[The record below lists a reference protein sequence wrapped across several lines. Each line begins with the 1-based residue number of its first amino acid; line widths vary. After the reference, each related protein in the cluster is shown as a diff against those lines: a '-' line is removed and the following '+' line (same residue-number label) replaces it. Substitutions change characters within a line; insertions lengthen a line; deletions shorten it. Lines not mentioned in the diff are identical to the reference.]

1 MEYRCEHCHA
11 DGALH
16 PSTPDDPEA
25 VRRSDDERML
35 LFTAKEP
42 AAREGRRDRRAL
54 VVELQRRCPPA
65 PDERL
70 CKEQGEGIEA
80 ADDELE
86 ALVKERGQQHA

>member
-1 MEYRCEHCHA
+1 VEYRCEHCHA

-16 PSTPDDPEA
+16 PSTPDDPEV

-54 VVELQRRCPPA
+54 V
-65 PDERL
+65 
-70 CKEQGEGIEA
+70 
-80 ADDELE
+80 
-86 ALVKERGQQHA
+86 ERGHGGHGAQSCSVEVKQRIFISINIGSGNVSNLH